1 MNKNIKRIIALT
13 LITSAFSTISAITF
27 NSSFDFMTKPVYAS
41 TYSPSTGELKSLTI
55 KSSNGDS
62 LDLRDGYNSDKV
74 KLSDDKEYYAKLTDD
89 SEGIKINAEV
99 KGSDYVVRIFTSDKT
114 DATGIKPGE
123 EIPLGK
129 GNTTIYIRTYESL
142 SAYRKAKDEDNDV
155 TKCEEEYTINIKK
168 TTESDYEDN
177 TQDSIYLENIQLSKG
192 DITFLKQRTS
202 YDIKIDSSVDEI
214 KITAKPENENDRV
227 RIDGDIVDESDSYK
241 KTISLDSG
249 ENEIKIKVTD
259 DEDNQRT
266 YTLNVTRGNSSSNQ
280 DNIYLDELKV
290 DEGKL
295 DFSKDTSSYTL
306 NVDESV
312 SKITIG
318 AEPEDE
324 EYLVTIDGDKVNSD
338 DDYENTISLSKGKN
352 IVKVVIED
360 EVNDKKRTY
369 TLTINRGASVG
380 NDDADDT
387 GKKNGWT
394 QTEEGWKYA
403 DENGNILKSS
413 WLFDKEQKVYCY
425 LNEKGLRVTGWF
437 KDKEKWY
444 LLDNKG
450 AMLTGW
456 QYNDGKWYL
465 LDKTSGEMKT
475 GWIMEEVTAQSSSN
489 SNNTSTNSTVN
500 TTNGTSSTNI
510 DISDNSDS
518 SNTSTSAN
526 GSNTNANSTSN
537 TKIQN
542 WYYLSSDGSMKTGWF
557 QDKGKWYYF
566 NKNGVM
572 QKGWVIDSNS
582 KYYLGED
589 GAMVTGTKT
598 IDKKEYKFTSSGV
611 LII

>member
-13 LITSAFSTISAITF
+13 LTISAFSTISATTF
-27 NSSFDFMTKPVYAS
+27 NSSFNFMSKPVYAA

-55 KSSNGDS
+55 KSSNGDA

-99 KGSDYVVRIFTSDKT
+99 KGSDYVVRIFTSDKAN
-114 DATGIKPGE
+114 ATGIKPGE

-129 GNTTIYIRTYESL
+129 GNRTIYIRTYESL

-177 TQDSIYLENIQLSKG
+177 TQDPIYLENIQLSKG
-192 DITFLKQRTS
+192 EITFLKQRTS
-202 YDIKIDSSVDEI
+202 YDIKVDSSVDEI

-249 ENEIKIKVTD
+249 ENEIKVKVTD

-266 YTLNVTRGNSSSNQ
+266 YTINVTRGSSSNNQ
-280 DNIYLDELKV
+280 DNIYLDKLTV
-290 DEGKL
+290 DEGEI
-295 DFSKDTSSYTL
+295 DFSKDDTSYTVD
-306 NVDESV
+306 VDESV

-324 EYLVTIDGDKVNSD
+324 EYLVTIDGDEVNSD

-352 IVKVVIED
+352 TVKVIIKD
-360 EVNDKKRTY
+360 EVNDKERTY
-369 TLTINRGASVG
+369 TLTINRGTSVSDEDT
-380 NDDADDT
+380 NNADEST
-387 GKKNGWT
+387 GRKNGWM
-394 QTEEGWKYA
+394 QTEEGWKYV
-403 DENGNILKSS
+403 DENGNILKKS
-413 WLFDKEQKVYCY
+413 WLFDKNQKVYCY
-425 LNEKGLRVTGWF
+425 LNEKGIRVTGWF

-456 QYNDGKWYL
+456 QYNEGKWYL
-465 LDKTSGEMKT
+465 LDKTTGEMKT

-489 SNNTSTNSTVN
+489 SNNTSTNGISNAANGASSVN
-500 TTNGTSSTNI
+500 TNNSAASNTAGSTNETT
-510 DISDNSDS
+510 IS
-518 SNTSTSAN
+518 TT
-526 GSNTNANSTSN
+526 TN

-542 WYYLSSDGSMKTGWF
+542 WYYLNSDGSMKTGWL

-598 IDKKEYKFTSSGV
+598 IDKKEYKFTSNGV